1 MTRSLNLPELLL
13 LASRSQEALRDA
25 MNAAFGASLV
35 AVSMKREDP
44 DAPLDR
50 SIIPVFEKMFA
61 RLVDPIIDV
70 LYPDDA
76 NDDDIR
82 RFMLGSLKEE
92 VRESN
97 HDFYMGRVEAL
108 IENSKLN
115 MRRQNADKN

>member
-13 LASRSQEALRDA
+13 LAARSQEALRDA

-35 AVSMKREDP
+35 AVSMRREDP

-50 SIIPVFEKMFA
+50 SIIPTFEKMYA
-61 RLVDPIIDV
+61 RLVDPVLDA
-70 LYPDDA
+70 LYPEDE
-76 NDDDIR
+76 NDNDIR
-82 RFMLGSLKEE
+82 RFMLGALRDE

-115 MRRQNADKN
+115 VRRDKADQN